1 MIAMQ
6 YSITLPADY
15 DMAIIDRRI
24 AEKGRLLDNFP
35 GLAFKAYLTARRDGG
50 AVPSQDNL
58 YAPFYVWRSTEGL
71 NDFLCGPGFAALT
84 HSFGRPGVQS
94 WIPWRAELAPDV
106 AQAGFATRE
115 ILALPPH
122 ADLEALRRRESEDA
136 VADVERR
143 GALASVAG
151 FAPTGWTRV
160 RFRLWRDAPGELR
173 DGVQAY
179 QVGHLSLPAA

>member
-6 YSITLPADY
+6 YTLTLPADY
-15 DMAIIDRRI
+15 DMGIIDRRI
-24 AEKGRLLDNFP
+24 AEKGPLLDDFP
-35 GLAFKAYLTARRDGG
+35 GLAFKAYLTARRDAG
-50 AVPSQDNL
+50 ALGSRDNL
-58 YAPFYVWRSTEGL
+58 YAPFYVWRRADGL

-84 HSFGRPGVQS
+84 QSFGRPEVKT
-94 WIPWRAELAPDV
+94 WIPWRAELASGITHAAV
-106 AQAGFATRE
+106 ATRE
-115 ILALPPH
+115 IQAVPPS

-151 FAPTGWTRV
+151 FEPAGWTRL
-160 RFRLWRDAPGELR
+160 RFRLWREAPRDLP

-179 QVGHLSLPAA
+179 QVGHLSLSAA